1 MERRDFL
8 AAFRAITPAS
18 HRAAAA
24 HARPL
29 PPLVAPVLL
38 DHLQAVLAQL
48 QAGFP
53 AAAACLRSGFGGG
66 RNPAAGLG
74 APGAD
79 ADSWD
84 ADPGLGGGAGAFS
97 WAGAASLGVQRPR
110 LLVCGPEG
118 AGQGHLGPALLYA
131 LEGLPVHAIGL
142 PSLLSDAGARAP
154 EEALVHAVVE
164 ARRAAP
170 AVLFLPHLQVGLAGR
185 RWLAGGLDGWLAGWG
200 RPACQPC
207 LTCSSAVVGWGR
219 PARQACLACSSAL
232 RASLTLRPAS
242 CLLARLPPLQPHP
255 QVWWDTAPNS
265 LRATLWMLLAD
276 LPADLPLLLFA
287 TADVP
292 ASGGCARRGY
302 VRSRRAG
309 VRQRGLPVPR
319 SCAEGPPEPCPVS
332 EPLTD

>member
-1 MERRDFL
+1 MGRRDFL
-8 AAFRAITPAS
+8 AAFRAVTPAS

-79 ADSWD
+79 ADGD
-84 ADPGLGGGAGAFS
+84 ELGGGDGSGAFS

-142 PSLLSDAGARAP
+142 PSLLSDVGARAP

-170 AVLFLPHLQVGLAGR
+170 AVLFLPHLQVSRGL
-185 RWLAGGLDGWLAGWG
+185 LAWGWASGSCSGAAASAGWSHATAALPLSVPPS
-200 RPACQPC
+200 PAG
-207 LTCSSAVVGWGR
+207 VVGHGAQQ
-219 PARQACLACSSAL
+219 PARHAVDA
-232 RASLTLRPAS
+232 
-242 CLLARLPPLQPHP
+242 
-255 QVWWDTAPNS
+255 
-265 LRATLWMLLAD
+265 
-276 LPADLPLLLFA
+276 
-287 TADVP
+287 
-292 ASGGCARRGY
+292 
-302 VRSRRAG
+302 AG
-309 VRQRGLPVPR
+309 
-319 SCAEGPPEPCPVS
+319 
-332 EPLTD
+332 